1 MASDRNDNG
10 LAFFLTGLALGAI
23 AGILLAPDSGRET
36 RGRILSEARH
46 LRLKATEEFE
56 EGLEHLRTDLPEA
69 RKRYSE
75 AVREGWKTFLAVLE
89 KDHESPPAS
98 ES

>member
-10 LAFFLTGLALGAI
+10 LALFLAGLALGAV

-36 RGRILSEARH
+36 RRRIMAEART
-46 LRLKATEEFE
+46 LREKAEEEFH
-56 EGLEHLRTDLPEA
+56 EGIEHLRTDIPA
-69 RKRYSE
+69 TKQRYSE
-75 AVREGWKTFLAVLE
+75 ALREGWKTFLAVLE
-89 KDHESPPAS
+89 KDRESPTS

>member
-1 MASDRNDNG
+1 MASDRNNNA

-36 RGRILSEARH
+36 RRRLVSEARS
-46 LRLKATEEFE
+46 LRDKATKEFE
-56 EGLEHLRTDLPEA
+56 EEIEHLRTDIPETK
-69 RKRYSE
+69 KRYSE

-89 KDHESPPAS
+89 RDRESPPTT
-98 ES
+98 EP